1 MLSYTYLTCI
11 RQGLNMKHDAPFYR
25 FFKLFILFS
34 SVIYCFPSS
43 AIEWPQKVH
52 TTEGTLIVYQPQP
65 EKLIG
70 NALTA
75 RAAMSFTQNK
85 EPIFGVF
92 WFTAKIDTDR
102 ENDSVTVRDM
112 SVIDVRWPESKDA
125 GEQTFTTV
133 VNQAIKT
140 SQFNTSLSQLTASL
154 ENAEVAEQ
162 SLAQLKTDPPII
174 IFKDKIAVLLSF
186 DGEPKFS
193 AIKDTHYERALNT
206 AMTVIKDTKN
216 KSLYL
221 TDGHFWYQ
229 AKQAKGPYKHTQSVP
244 ADLANMLP
252 KNTST
257 SSLSSPPEIVVATKP
272 TELVVT
278 DGEAK
283 WKSLSGGE
291 LMYVFNTETPWL
303 REMQTNNMYV
313 LLSGRWFRA
322 QQHTGPWTFVRAD
335 ELPQSFA
342 NIPPESDLGG
352 LRDSVAG
359 TEEANEAVLDAK
371 VPQTAAISRKD
382 ARLTVYYD
390 GKPKFERIP
399 GTNVSYAINTDA
411 QVLQIKGKYYAVD
424 NAVWFKADSAQ
435 GPWLVADSIPKNE
448 IAKIPPSSP
457 VYNLTYVEIYESTPD
472 VVYTGYYPGYV
483 WSYPY
488 YGAPVYG
495 TGWYYPP
502 YWGGGYYY
510 PRPSTWGFNIGY
522 NNWTGWSF
530 GVSWSNGF
538 LSLGMNWDLGWPTHY
553 RPYHCCN
560 GWYGGGYRGPVV
572 INTGDINI
580 GNNVNIGNKLNNLN
594 NKRPLHNIY
603 KRGQIK
609 TRLASKT
616 QVKRDLKTAISQ
628 RDKANNIFA
637 DRNGNVLKHDDG
649 KWQQRVSDKWQDV
662 PSDKQQQIKD
672 RIQNTDRQHVQNKL
686 QTIDKSKAKH
696 TLQQRQ
702 QSHTQQTNRMQQLN
716 QANRA
721 RQLGMQRQ
729 QMRRNLPKQMPRQM
743 PNRGH

>member
-1 MLSYTYLTCI
+1 
-11 RQGLNMKHDAPFYR
+11 MKHDAPFYR

-34 SVIYCFPSS
+34 SVIYCFPSN

-75 RAAMSFTQNK
+75 RAAMSFTQSK

-252 KNTST
+252 KNSST
-257 SSLSSPPEIVVATKP
+257 SPLSSPPEIVVATKP

-322 QQHTGPWTFVRAD
+322 KQHTGPWTFVRAD

-580 GNNVNIGNKLNNLN
+580 GNSVNISNKLNNLN

-603 KRGQIK
+603 KRSQIK

>member
-1 MLSYTYLTCI
+1 
-11 RQGLNMKHDAPFYR
+11 MKHDAPFYR

-34 SVIYCFPSS
+34 SVIYCFPSN

-229 AKQAKGPYKHTQSVP
+229 AKQAKGPYKYTQSVP

-257 SSLSSPPEIVVATKP
+257 SPLSSPPEIVVATKP

-322 QQHTGPWTFVRAD
+322 KQHTGPWTFVRAD

-342 NIPPESDLGG
+342 SIPPESDLGG

-495 TGWYYPP
+495 TGWYYPA

-580 GNNVNIGNKLNNLN
+580 GNSVNIGNKLNNLN

-603 KRGQIK
+603 KRSQIK

>member
-1 MLSYTYLTCI
+1 
-11 RQGLNMKHDAPFYR
+11 MKHDAPFYR

-322 QQHTGPWTFVRAD
+322 QQHTGPWTFVRAN

-729 QMRRNLPKQMPRQM
+729 QMRRNLPKQMP
-743 PNRGH
+743 NRGH

>member
-1 MLSYTYLTCI
+1 
-11 RQGLNMKHDAPFYR
+11 MKHDAPFYR

-252 KNTST
+252 KNSST
-257 SSLSSPPEIVVATKP
+257 SPLSSPPEIVVATKP

-322 QQHTGPWTFVRAD
+322 KQHTGPWTFVRAD

-495 TGWYYPP
+495 TGWYYPA

-580 GNNVNIGNKLNNLN
+580 GNSVNIGNKLNNLN

-603 KRGQIK
+603 KRSQIK

-672 RIQNTDRQHVQNKL
+672 HIQNTDRQHVQNKL

>member
-1 MLSYTYLTCI
+1 
-11 RQGLNMKHDAPFYR
+11 MKHDAPFYR

-216 KSLYL
+216 KSPYL

-229 AKQAKGPYKHTQSVP
+229 AKQAKGPYKYTQSVP

-322 QQHTGPWTFVRAD
+322 KQHTGPWTFVRAD

-580 GNNVNIGNKLNNLN
+580 GNSVNIGNKLNNLN
-594 NKRPLHNIY
+594 NKRPLNNIY

>member
-1 MLSYTYLTCI
+1 
-11 RQGLNMKHDAPFYR
+11 MKHDAPFYR

-133 VNQAIKT
+133 VNQAIKN

-229 AKQAKGPYKHTQSVP
+229 AKQAKGPYKYTHSVP

-322 QQHTGPWTFVRAD
+322 KQHTGPWTFVRAD

-538 LSLGMNWDLGWPTHY
+538 LSLGMNWGLGWPTHY

-580 GNNVNIGNKLNNLN
+580 GNSVNIGNKLNNLN

-603 KRGQIK
+603 KRSQIK

>member
-1 MLSYTYLTCI
+1 
-11 RQGLNMKHDAPFYR
+11 MKHDAPFYR

-133 VNQAIKT
+133 VNQAIKN

-229 AKQAKGPYKHTQSVP
+229 AKQAKGPYKYTHSVP

-322 QQHTGPWTFVRAD
+322 KQHTGPWTFVRAD

-580 GNNVNIGNKLNNLN
+580 GNSVNIGNKLNNLN

-603 KRGQIK
+603 KRSQIK

-686 QTIDKSKAKH
+686 QSIDKSKAKH

>member
-1 MLSYTYLTCI
+1 
-11 RQGLNMKHDAPFYR
+11 MKHDAPFYR

-112 SVIDVRWPESKDA
+112 SIIDVRWPESKDA

-216 KSLYL
+216 KTLYL

-322 QQHTGPWTFVRAD
+322 KQHAGPWTFVRAD

-390 GKPKFERIP
+390 GKPKFARIP

-495 TGWYYPP
+495 TGWYYPA

-580 GNNVNIGNKLNNLN
+580 GNSVNIGNKLNNLN

-603 KRGQIK
+603 KRSQIK

-672 RIQNTDRQHVQNKL
+672 HIQNTDRQHVQNKL

>member
-1 MLSYTYLTCI
+1 
-11 RQGLNMKHDAPFYR
+11 MKHDAPFYR

-322 QQHTGPWTFVRAD
+322 KQHTGPWTFVRAD

-580 GNNVNIGNKLNNLN
+580 GNSVNIGNKLNNLN

-603 KRGQIK
+603 KRSQIK

>member
-1 MLSYTYLTCI
+1 
-11 RQGLNMKHDAPFYR
+11 MKHDAPFYR

-322 QQHTGPWTFVRAD
+322 QQHTGPWTFVRAN